1 MAPLGR
7 EEASSGSWVTPKGA
21 NTRQDARLPVV
32 SETVC
37 PDSHLTYM
45 FKRSTYIMRVPTMG
59 WLPLGPDR
67 LKVNICQNPLNQTQS
82 LSGLGHFRTIHLIYP
97 TPWEMGCV

>member
-1 MAPLGR
+1 
-7 EEASSGSWVTPKGA
+7 
-21 NTRQDARLPVV
+21 
-32 SETVC
+32 
-37 PDSHLTYM
+37 
-45 FKRSTYIMRVPTMG
+45 MRVPTMG